1 MPKEANWSA
10 YLRVAGRQHGVL
22 SRAQALSCGLSPA
35 AIGRRVASGRFELI
49 FPGVYRVLG
58 APESWRQ
65 QVMAACLWAGA
76 GAVSSHRTAGALWG
90 LDGMPPGVVEI
101 TTLRR
106 LRSPAVLLHQ
116 SRLTPRDATAIGSI
130 PVTDSTRTLID
141 LGAVAR
147 REMVEVALDD
157 ALRRRLT
164 SLKLLLARLDDLGG
178 KGRRGAGV
186 LRSLL
191 EQRDPKKPPPESVLE
206 ARLIGLLRRARLPE
220 PARQFPVREGGR
232 LLARVDLAYP
242 EVLLAIEAD
251 GYRYHSGRVA
261 WQRDLKRRNALTSR
275 GWRVIHVTWN
285 DVVGGGER
293 VLTEIRRALG
303 AGD

>member
-206 ARLIGLLRRARLPE
+206 ARLIGLLRRARLP
-220 PARQFPVREGGR
+220 ADVHRES
-232 LLARVDLAYP
+232 
-242 EVLLAIEAD
+242 
-251 GYRYHSGRVA
+251 GYRRAGTD
-261 WQRDLKRRNALTSR
+261 QR
-275 GWRVIHVTWN
+275 
-285 DVVGGGER
+285 
-293 VLTEIRRALG
+293 
-303 AGD
+303 